1 MKISTL
7 LFMTPSDQ
15 AIRIRVVN
23 TSEEI
28 SGTAEALGHYTNS
41 VLANADVLEICA
53 QKSAVVATVRA
64 AQGVVVFDEEE

>member
-1 MKISTL
+1 MTISTL

-15 AIRIRVVN
+15 AIRIRVVD

-28 SGTAEALGHYTNS
+28 SGTAEALGRYTNS

-53 QKSAVVATVRA
+53 QKSAVVITARVDQRA
-64 AQGVVVFDEEE
+64 VVFDEEE